1 VGLLLASPA
10 PSAVH
15 SRYILGVRG
24 VSLGILMVAAVA
36 AVLVF
41 SVRSLVREKNR
52 LLQGF
57 ASAQQA
63 NVRQVTSDL
72 EDRLRDVEEDARVI
86 ATLVQGTS
94 ALAGTKSSV
103 NEQVLGAFRAM
114 ATVVRHYRSLA
125 FLGSAAEVRLA
136 ATDPTESPSTAA
148 ELTEMSRSISQ
159 TGRASPRL
167 RGPVQSRDGRRF
179 YFYVMPVGSE
189 KVVIAI
195 DASRF
200 LQSALRSIPEGR
212 IVVRDPGAEEWT
224 GCAANNPCRPRPTP
238 ERAEIERTW
247 NESEGVAWLDD
258 DVAPHFGL
266 SRDMAVAAWLTTGS
280 SDVGSWRVLL
290 VASAAALHAREQT
303 LVKQLVL
310 TALGLVAAI
319 GLVGVFIVRQQRYSA
334 ALAERLRSA
343 EALQSLER
351 QLTRAEKL
359 ATTGVLAAG
368 IAHEVGTPLGIIR
381 ARAELLMDRLGN
393 IESRRAL
400 EAIVQQIDRISSTIR
415 QVLDFSRAQ
424 PVEVRPVKPDS
435 ALRSVTELLDH
446 RFRQQQLSVHVD
458 VDPTLPAMAAD
469 PNQFQQVMINV
480 LLNACDA
487 CTAGGDIRISA
498 QRNSGAEH
506 IRWEIRDDGE
516 GIAAENLLA
525 VFDPFFTTKKRGEGT
540 GLGLPVAASIVRNHG
555 GEITLSS
562 VPAEGT
568 TVRIVWPIA
577 KERADGQR

>member
-1 VGLLLASPA
+1 
-10 PSAVH
+10 
-15 SRYILGVRG
+15 
-24 VSLGILMVAAVA
+24 MVAAVA

-41 SVRSLVREKNR
+41 SVRSLIREKNR
-52 LLQGF
+52 LLQEF
-57 ASAQQA
+57 ASAQAA

-72 EDRLRDVEEDARVI
+72 DDSLRDIEEDARVI
-86 ATLVQGTS
+86 ATLVRSIPASAS
-94 ALAGTKSSV
+94 ALASA
-103 NEQVLGAFRAM
+103 NEQVMGAFRAM

-125 FLGSAAEVRLA
+125 FLGRATEVRLA

-148 ELTEMSRSISQ
+148 ELTAMSRSISQ
-159 TGRASPRL
+159 TAKTSPRL
-167 RGPVQSRDGRRF
+167 SGPVQAKDGRRF
-179 YFYVMPVGSE
+179 YFYVMPVGDE
-189 KVVIAI
+189 TVVIAI

-224 GCAANNPCRPRPTP
+224 GCAAAKPCRPRPAR

-247 NESEGVAWLDD
+247 SDPEGVAWLDD
-258 DVAPHFGL
+258 HVAPHFGL
-266 SRDMAVAAWLTTGS
+266 GRDMAVAAWLTTGS
-280 SDVGSWRVLL
+280 SEVGFWRVLL

-303 LVKQLVL
+303 LVRQLVL

-334 ALAERLRSA
+334 ALTERLRSA

-393 IESRRAL
+393 VESRRAL

-424 PVEVRPVKPDS
+424 PVEVRPVNPAQ
-435 ALRSVTELLDH
+435 ALRSVTELLEH

-458 VDPTLPAMAAD
+458 VDPGLPAMAAD
-469 PNQFQQVMINV
+469 PNQLQQVMINV

-487 CTAGGDIRISA
+487 CAVGGEIRISA
-498 QRNSGAEH
+498 HKDSGAER

-516 GIAAENLLA
+516 GIAADNLLA

-562 VPAEGT
+562 VLAEGT

-577 KERADGQR
+577 KERAGGQR